1 MFCFCKDCF
10 AYAKKEVEIIC
21 LELICFTD
29 ELETQI
35 QRKLEWDSDFE
46 VFFLQAM
53 NQIFLDKDVEL
64 DREATTR

>member
-1 MFCFCKDCF
+1 M
-10 AYAKKEVEIIC
+10 IC